1 MMDLQ
6 EAGRAV
12 GGRVHGAA
20 TRFSGVTTD
29 SRKVATG
36 DLFVALV
43 GERFDGNEYVGEA
56 MAQGAVAAITSRLVS
71 ARVPVPQVVVD
82 DTRIALGKLAGHWRA
97 RFALPLVALTG
108 SNGKTTVKE
117 MLTSI
122 LAAHCGDA
130 TMVLATQG
138 NLNNDIG
145 MPVTLLRLR
154 EEHRYAVIEMGM
166 NHEGEIDYLTRIA
179 LPTVA
184 LVNNAQRAHV
194 GILGSLE
201 AIARA
206 KGEIYSGLRPSG
218 VAIVNANDPFA
229 SYWKG
234 LNAGRRVVTFG
245 FSEGADVRATVE
257 GSQVRF
263 VTPADAFA
271 VALQV
276 SGEHNVRNALA
287 ACAAAHALEIPPHD
301 MQDGLAHFSGVP
313 GRLQRRPGR
322 SGSTVIDDSY
332 NANPESMKAAIRVLA
347 AQPGR
352 RVFVMGDM
360 GELGAE
366 GPQMHAEVGAFARA
380 AGVDGMLALG
390 ESSRLAAEAFGK
402 GARHFE
408 SVEAL
413 LEEAGHEAAQGA
425 TLLVKG
431 SRFMKMERVA
441 DALALSGTSHAA

>member
-1 MMDLQ
+1 MNPPPMMDLQ

-36 DLFVALV
+36 DLFVALK
-43 GERFDGNEYVGEA
+43 GERFDGNEYVGQA

-82 DTRIALGKLAGHWRA
+82 DTRIALGRLAAHWRA

-117 MLTSI
+117 MLTAI

-194 GILGSLE
+194 GILGSVK

-206 KGEIYSGLRPSG
+206 KGEIYAGL
-218 VAIVNANDPFA
+218 
-229 SYWKG
+229 K
-234 LNAGRRVVTFG
+234 
-245 FSEGADVRATVE
+245 
-257 GSQVRF
+257 
-263 VTPADAFA
+263 
-271 VALQV
+271 
-276 SGEHNVRNALA
+276 
-287 ACAAAHALEIPPHD
+287 
-301 MQDGLAHFSGVP
+301 
-313 GRLQRRPGR
+313 
-322 SGSTVIDDSY
+322 
-332 NANPESMKAAIRVLA
+332 
-347 AQPGR
+347 
-352 RVFVMGDM
+352 
-360 GELGAE
+360 
-366 GPQMHAEVGAFARA
+366 A
-380 AGVDGMLALG
+380 AGVTKRTCEPSTLARTFAV
-390 ESSRLAAEAFGK
+390 SARPKVTIRLP
-402 GARHFE
+402 
-408 SVEAL
+408 
-413 LEEAGHEAAQGA
+413 
-425 TLLVKG
+425 
-431 SRFMKMERVA
+431 
-441 DALALSGTSHAA
+441 ALSFFQ